1 MAEEIKGQ
9 IKYDASVH
17 AIDFDTNT
25 VTTKEG
31 ETYSADVIISTIP
44 WMEFAKITGMPQELK
59 AKNRTSEIQL
69 CSDGVFPGQSGHR
82 STVGLLSGSGTV
94 LS

>member
-1 MAEEIKGQ
+1 MRMAEEIKGQ

-31 ETYSADVIISTIP
+31 ETGTCRCDHFYDSLDGICKDHRNAAGVRR
-44 WMEFAKITGMPQELK
+44 KK
-59 AKNRTSEIQL
+59 
-69 CSDGVFPGQSGHR
+69 SDI
-82 STVGLLSGSGTV
+82 
-94 LS
+94 

>member
-1 MAEEIKGQ
+1 MFGEDLNQLGTYWLEKLPNVSFEETLLSCLTKKAYGEQPGHAQFFYPKKYGYGELWLRMAEEIKGQ

-31 ETYSADVIISTIP
+31 ETILQ
-44 WMEFAKITGMPQELK
+44 M
-59 AKNRTSEIQL
+59 
-69 CSDGVFPGQSGHR
+69 
-82 STVGLLSGSGTV
+82 
-94 LS
+94 

>member
-1 MAEEIKGQ
+1 MESSRDMLSSFIQKKYGYGELWLRMAEEIKGQ

-44 WMEFAKITGMPQELK
+44 WMEFAKNRQEC
-59 AKNRTSEIQL
+59 R
-69 CSDGVFPGQSGHR
+69 R
-82 STVGLLSGSGTV
+82 S
-94 LS
+94 